1 VARARPQPHSRPLPE
16 APSEPRDWL
25 TALDEYHE
33 SALPLRLDVSRL
45 VEVQKDSRNLL
56 SRIVLAL
63 HTQVEQLL
71 PGHAQDKSLPLGH
84 WIEPLLAALE
94 KIYGGRTID
103 RENVDDRYL
112 EAALRKM
119 AAAIGQLRSVP
130 ADLQPGVSFAQA
142 VELALLPLA
151 SETLPPPPDP
161 QAIEL
166 LGWLELALDDAPAL
180 VVTSVNEGIVPKS
193 ATADSFLPN
202 ELRRHLELDD
212 NDRRYAR
219 DAYALSVLAA
229 SRHELRLIVGHR
241 DAENNPLAPSRLLF
255 ATEPEAVAQRA
266 VRMFESPPPTPKSRQ
281 LLAGL
286 PPAPKNSSL
295 APPRPEPLEK
305 PLERISVTQFRS
317 YLACPYRYYLSHV
330 LKLAELRDDAQELD
344 GGMFGVLVHDVLQQ
358 FGRDEEIRQSPEAEA
373 IFDFLDERLAAI
385 AATRYGSLYGRPA
398 VRMQVEQIRRRLRA
412 FAEVQA
418 QRTADGWQ
426 VVHSEDVDKK
436 LSVTFDVD
444 GSSLLLDG
452 RIDRIDWHERTNTIL
467 ILDYKTADAGES
479 PDKVHRRGGAW
490 VDLQLPLYRHL
501 LRGVTLTGPTANS
514 PVALGYFLL
523 PKDVTRA
530 SVEQA
535 AWTEHELA
543 AADETAREVIRK
555 IRQQIFW
562 PPADPPPPFSD
573 ELAPICQD
581 HRLGSWQESL
591 TEEGP

>member
-1 VARARPQPHSRPLPE
+1 
-16 APSEPRDWL
+16 
-25 TALDEYHE
+25 
-33 SALPLRLDVSRL
+33 
-45 VEVQKDSRNLL
+45 
-56 SRIVLAL
+56 
-63 HTQVEQLL
+63 
-71 PGHAQDKSLPLGH
+71 
-84 WIEPLLAALE
+84 
-94 KIYGGRTID
+94 
-103 RENVDDRYL
+103 
-112 EAALRKM
+112 
-119 AAAIGQLRSVP
+119 
-130 ADLQPGVSFAQA
+130 
-142 VELALLPLA
+142 
-151 SETLPPPPDP
+151 
-161 QAIEL
+161 
-166 LGWLELALDDAPAL
+166 
-180 VVTSVNEGIVPKS
+180 
-193 ATADSFLPN
+193 
-202 ELRRHLELDD
+202 
-212 NDRRYAR
+212 
-219 DAYALSVLAA
+219 
-229 SRHELRLIVGHR
+229 
-241 DAENNPLAPSRLLF
+241 
-255 ATEPEAVAQRA
+255 
-266 VRMFESPPPTPKSRQ
+266 
-281 LLAGL
+281 
-286 PPAPKNSSL
+286 
-295 APPRPEPLEK
+295 
-305 PLERISVTQFRS
+305 
-317 YLACPYRYYLSHV
+317 LSHV